1 MKVVRT
7 FATSANL
14 GPGFD
19 TLGICFNIYN
29 EYSFEQSDAFL
40 LEGFEDEFIDPN
52 NNLIIQSY
60 LKVFKKLNKEII
72 NIKLKQLVQN
82 IPTSRGLGSSAS
94 CIVAGVLIAN
104 DILGNILSTDE
115 IFQIAS
121 SIEGHPDNVA
131 PLIFGGMTCS
141 FKNDIFKTIKFN
153 ISEIFNFTVCI
164 PPFKLS
170 TAKARSVLPKEVKM
184 EEAVSNISHSIA
196 LIKALEIGNMDLL
209 LDANIDKL
217 HQNYRFPLINNSEY
231 FINFAKENN
240 IACMISGAGPTI
252 LLISDK
258 KVNITYDDWK
268 TFEVELNNQG
278 AYIYEK

>member
-29 EYSFEQSDAFL
+29 EYSFEQSGDFL

-72 NIKLKQLVQN
+72 YIKLKQLVQN

-104 DILGNILSTDE
+104 DMLDNILTIDE
-115 IFQIAS
+115 VFQISS

-141 FKNDIFKTIKFN
+141 FKNDIFKTIIRMN
-153 ISEIFNFTVCI
+153 III
-164 PPFKLS
+164 
-170 TAKARSVLPKEVKM
+170 
-184 EEAVSNISHSIA
+184 
-196 LIKALEIGNMDLL
+196 
-209 LDANIDKL
+209 
-217 HQNYRFPLINNSEY
+217 
-231 FINFAKENN
+231 
-240 IACMISGAGPTI
+240 
-252 LLISDK
+252 
-258 KVNITYDDWK
+258 
-268 TFEVELNNQG
+268 
-278 AYIYEK
+278 